1 MTGHRAR
8 PGTSLAMAAIG
19 VAVVMTV
26 ACSKVPA
33 GQSAMDRRTEVAQ
46 LQRTTDLLQRQVE
59 LAAGQDFYLVL
70 DPATSNLTL
79 MLRGARLQRY
89 AVLGLQI
96 GHPRIAWSGERDP
109 RPVQGVVWSRGELDP
124 PRQLDRLVIQA
135 GEPGK
140 DTGDQATP
148 PIPPTAEELYPVP
161 SRYHVRFDDG
171 LSVEIRPREADATAG
186 RWARLRASWSA
197 KWRDA
202 FAAVR
207 SSDRDAVRLRIV
219 LNPKDAQSLYRSLP
233 PAVRLIVLAGAGEAA
248 ATPAP
253 PGPGTR

>member
-1 MTGHRAR
+1 M
-8 PGTSLAMAAIG
+8 
-19 VAVVMTV
+19 AVVMTA
-26 ACSKVPA
+26 ACSKVPSE
-33 GQSAMDRRTEVAQ
+33 QRTMDRRMEVAQ
-46 LQRTTDLLQRQVE
+46 LQRTTDLLLRQVE
-59 LAAGQDFYLVL
+59 LAAGKDFYLVL
-70 DPATSNLTL
+70 DPAASALTL

-96 GHPRIAWSGERDP
+96 GHPRFAWFGERDP
-109 RPVQGVVWSRGELDP
+109 RPVQGVVWPRGELDP

-140 DTGDQATP
+140 DTGDQAAP
-148 PIPPTAEELYPVP
+148 PIPPTAEERYPVP
-161 SRYHVRFDDG
+161 SRYHVRFADG

-202 FAAVR
+202 AAAAR
-207 SSDRDAVRLRIV
+207 ASERDAVRLRLV
-219 LNPKDAQSLYRSLP
+219 LNPKDAESLYRSLP
-233 PAVRLIVLAGAGEAA
+233 PAVKLIVLTGAGDAA

-253 PGPGTR
+253 RGPGTR

>member
-1 MTGHRAR
+1 MGHRER
-8 PGTSLAMAAIG
+8 LGTRLATAAIG
-19 VAVVMTV
+19 MAVVMTS
-26 ACSKVPA
+26 ACSKAPA
-33 GQSAMDRRTEVAQ
+33 EQRATDRRAEVAQ
-46 LQRTTDLLQRQVE
+46 LQRTADLLQRQVE
-59 LAAGQDFYLVL
+59 LAAGKDFYLVL
-70 DPATSNLTL
+70 DPATSGLTL
-79 MLRGARLQRY
+79 RLRGARLQRY

-96 GHPRIAWSGERDP
+96 GHPRIAWFGERDP

-140 DTGDQATP
+140 DTGDPATP

-202 FAAVR
+202 FAAAR
-207 SSDRDAVRLRIV
+207 FGDRDAVRLRIV

-233 PAVRLIVLAGAGEAA
+233 PAVRLIVLAGAGDAA
-248 ATPAP
+248 AAPAP